1 MIFSLPHSIGIP
13 QKGRF
18 FELLTMAKL
27 NAQKSLIGRSK
38 HAIAPSS
45 VSVLDR
51 LKTDLGLDERPRII
65 FGCDISHYY
74 GTNIVSSVVVFIDGK
89 PEKKWYRHFNITS
102 ITTGKSDDVK
112 AMKETVSRLIDHYQ
126 TPPNLILIDGGK
138 GQLKAALQALRKKDA
153 AHIHCI
159 SLAKKNEWLHSPYHS
174 DPIRLPYHHPGL
186 NLLRYIRDES
196 HRFALKFQRS
206 KRSKDLN

>member
-1 MIFSLPHSIGIP
+1 
-13 QKGRF
+13 
-18 FELLTMAKL
+18 MAKL

-89 PEKKWYRHFNITS
+89 PERNGTAILTLHRLRLE
-102 ITTGKSDDVK
+102 K
-112 AMKETVSRLIDHYQ
+112 AMT
-126 TPPNLILIDGGK
+126 
-138 GQLKAALQALRKKDA
+138 LR
-153 AHIHCI
+153 
-159 SLAKKNEWLHSPYHS
+159 P
-174 DPIRLPYHHPGL
+174 
-186 NLLRYIRDES
+186 
-196 HRFALKFQRS
+196 
-206 KRSKDLN
+206 